1 VPAGLVSSFPCTCS
15 NGEYSIVQ
23 GLPINDFSR
32 KMSTRVDYLSNE
44 WITRVAEGIKANS
57 EIIAVARENTV
68 GITQI
73 VTGTPRGD
81 VTYHLESRDGQ
92 LSFGEGPAKV
102 SDIAFTQDWGTAVG
116 VATGKINAQEA
127 FISGKIRFKGDHERV
142 IATQP
147 LFLALDEVFSA
158 VNADTNF

>member
-1 VPAGLVSSFPCTCS
+1 
-15 NGEYSIVQ
+15 
-23 GLPINDFSR
+23 
-32 KMSTRVDYLSNE
+32 MSARVDYLSNE
-44 WITRVAEGIKANS
+44 WINAVADSIKANS

-68 GITQI
+68 SVTQI
-73 VTGTPRGD
+73 VTGTPHGD

-92 LSFGEGPAKV
+92 LNFGKGPAKV
-102 SDIAFTQDWGTAVG
+102 SDIAFTQDWQTAVG

-147 LFLALDEVFSA
+147 LFLALDAVFRLSTPIQIFKRVPGCA
-158 VNADTNF
+158 RHRARRSIRQPMHQSSCD

>member
-1 VPAGLVSSFPCTCS
+1 
-15 NGEYSIVQ
+15 
-23 GLPINDFSR
+23 
-32 KMSTRVDYLSNE
+32 MSTRVDYLSNE
-44 WITRVAEGIKANS
+44 WIRRVAEGIAAN
-57 EIIAVARENTV
+57 EKIKTLAKQNTV
-68 GITQI
+68 SVTQV
-73 VTGTPRGD
+73 VTGTPRGE
-81 VTYHLESRDGQ
+81 VTYHLESRDGKI
-92 LSFGEGPAKV
+92 SFASGPAKV

-116 VATGKINAQEA
+116 VATGKVNAQEA

>member
-1 VPAGLVSSFPCTCS
+1 
-15 NGEYSIVQ
+15 
-23 GLPINDFSR
+23 
-32 KMSTRVDYLSNE
+32 MSTRVDYLSNE
-44 WITRVAEGIKANS
+44 WITRVAEGIAAN
-57 EIIAVARENTV
+57 EKIKTLAKQNTV
-68 GITQI
+68 SVTQV
-73 VTGTPRGD
+73 VTGTPRGE
-81 VTYHLESRDGQ
+81 VTYHLESRDGKI
-92 LSFGEGPAKV
+92 SFASGPAKV

-116 VATGKINAQEA
+116 VATGKVNAQEA

>member
-1 VPAGLVSSFPCTCS
+1 
-15 NGEYSIVQ
+15 
-23 GLPINDFSR
+23 
-32 KMSTRVDYLSNE
+32 MSTRVDYLSNE
-44 WITRVAEGIKANS
+44 WITRVAEGIAAN
-57 EIIAVARENTV
+57 EKIKTLAKQNTV
-68 GITQI
+68 SVTQI
-73 VTGTPRGD
+73 VTGTPRGV
-81 VTYHLESRDGQ
+81 VTYHLESRDGKI
-92 LSFGEGPAKV
+92 SFASGPAKV

-116 VATGKINAQEA
+116 VATGKVNAQEA